1 MTGGHT
7 QVQPETGPLHAG
19 GHPQPHPETAPFH
32 GGGHPRFHPETA
44 ALHGGGHPQAG
55 HASGAAFP
63 YPGAVPGPGAFPAAG
78 IRRGGRAAPT
88 EADGTAVLPRAD
100 DHAAPDLRRAAEPG
114 GTRSHDSEQT
124 TVLRRV
130 RVADLA
136 GPGTA
141 EPRHTPWEEPLPGIP
156 AQPTAADPTHDPHE
170 VTVQMDAVQLGDVR
184 LNPAPGAARGAGRES
199 ADGPVFVDESGR
211 RSRTFRRLGML
222 VGLACAVYAVIIV
235 ATLFSGSSDAPWVPV
250 PGQDENAPASQVDT
264 PPLPSASTDPTPG
277 SSAPAGSAG
286 SPAAPAGAVPGTA
299 GSTPGSGAGTS
310 AGEEPAAGTSAGPG
324 TGQPSTSPVS
334 PAGPTPAPSTPGT
347 GASPGPSH
355 STGGGKGRQAHHPV
369 FPTTLRPHL

>member
-7 QVQPETGPLHAG
+7 QIHPETG
-19 GHPQPHPETAPFH
+19 T
-32 GGGHPRFHPETA
+32 
-44 ALHGGGHPQAG
+44 LHGGGHTQVYPETEALPGGGHAQAG
-55 HASGAAFP
+55 HTSGAALP
-63 YPGAVPGPGAFPAAG
+63 YPGAAPGPGAFPAAG

-88 EADGTAVLPRAD
+88 EADGTALLPRAD
-100 DHAAPDLRRAAEPG
+100 DRAPHLRPAAEPG
-114 GTRSHDSEQT
+114 GTYSNDPEQT

-141 EPRHTPWEEPLPGIP
+141 EPQHTPWEEPLPGIP

-211 RSRTFRRLGML
+211 RSRTFRRLGVL

-250 PGQDENAPASQVDT
+250 PGQDENAPASQVDA

-277 SSAPAGSAG
+277 SSAPATSAE
-286 SPAAPAGAVPGTA
+286 SPAAPAGTVPGT
-299 GSTPGSGAGTS
+299 GSTPGPGPGTS
-310 AGEEPAAGTSAGPG
+310 AGQAPAAGTSAGPG
-324 TGQPSTSPVS
+324 TGQPATSPVS
-334 PAGPTPAPSTPGT
+334 PAGSTPGPSTPGT

-355 STGGGKGRQAHHPV
+355 STAGGKGREAHRPV
-369 FPTTLRPHL
+369 FPTLRPHL